1 MIGSD
6 DIAATIAAVQSQF
19 ARCVFTAMG
28 DVDAHLNQPRFRWGL
43 GPAGDEPVIVGFD
56 VAEMDAE
63 GRFEHVLGFLDRA
76 PRMTARDLTA
86 APGTAR
92 PARHGTIALDL
103 TDIPTVGLLP
113 GIS

>member
-1 MIGSD
+1 
-6 DIAATIAAVQSQF
+6 
-19 ARCVFTAMG
+19 MG

-113 GIS
+113 GVS